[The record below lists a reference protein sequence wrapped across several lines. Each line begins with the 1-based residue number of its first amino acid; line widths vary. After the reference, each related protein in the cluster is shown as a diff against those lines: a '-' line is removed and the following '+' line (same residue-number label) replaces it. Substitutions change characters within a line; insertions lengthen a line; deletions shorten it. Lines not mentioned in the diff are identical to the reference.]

1 MPTEVILPKVDM
13 DMATGQ
19 ISRWFAEEGSHV
31 KKGDVLFEIETDK
44 AAMEIDAPASG
55 TLRDVTGKE
64 RVDIPVG
71 EPVAW
76 IYADDEVYESGT
88 TPQNRAPISA
98 LVGEMSAKRAEG
110 GAVPPTSRSFA
121 PPSALPGISPTRGEI
136 GQSQGERATPL
147 ARRLAREAGLKI
159 AEIQGSGPRGRV
171 VRADVEAAAAAKGTA
186 TPAPP
191 AAEIPVEVPSAPATA
206 AKPMS
211 DDQVLKL
218 FAEGSYELVP
228 HDNMRKTIARRLV
241 EAKSTIPHFYL
252 TLDCELDA
260 LLALRT
266 QLNAAAPMK
275 KTDKGEVP
283 AYKLSVNDMVIKAMA
298 MALMAVPDANA
309 SWTENAMVKHKH
321 ADVGVAV
328 SIPGGLITPIIRHAD
343 EKTLSVISNEMKD
356 LASRA
361 RSRKLKPE
369 EYQGGTTAVS
379 NLGMFGV
386 KDFAAVINPP
396 HATILAVGAGEERA
410 VVKKGEIKIATVM
423 SVTLSTDHRA
433 VDGALGA
440 ELLGAFKRLIENP
453 MGMLV

>member
-19 ISRWFAEEGSHV
+19 ISRWFAEEGAKV

-76 IYADDEVYESGT
+76 IYADDEVY
-88 TPQNRAPISA
+88 APISP
-98 LVGEMSAKRAEG
+98 LVGEMSAKPTEG
-110 GAVPPTSRSFA
+110 GAVPPTSHSVA
-121 PPSALPGISPTRGEI
+121 PPSGLPAISPTRGEI
-136 GQSQGERATPL
+136 SQSQGPARATPL
-147 ARRLAREAGLKI
+147 ARRLAREANLDLSAI
-159 AEIQGSGPRGRV
+159 AGSGPRGRV
-171 VRADVEAAAAAKGTA
+171 VRADVEAAVAGKGAA
-186 TPAPP
+186 TPAQT
-191 AAEIPVEVPSAPATA
+191 AAEIPAELPSAPSPAPR
-206 AKPMS
+206 PMS

-266 QLNAAAPMK
+266 QLNAAAPMR
-275 KTDKGEVP
+275 KTDKGEAP

-309 SWTENAMVKHKH
+309 SWTESAMVKHKH

-379 NLGMFGV
+379 NLGMFGI

-410 VVKKGEIKIATVM
+410 VVKKGEIRIATVM

>member
-19 ISRWFAEEGSHV
+19 ISRWFAEEGARV

-55 TLRDVTGKE
+55 TLRNVTGKE

-76 IYADDEVYESGT
+76 IYADDEVY
-88 TPQNRAPISA
+88 APISPQ
-98 LVGEMSAKRAEG
+98 VGMSAKPAEG
-110 GAVPPTSRSFA
+110 GAVPPTSHSFA
-121 PPSALPGISPTRGEI
+121 PPSALPGISPTGGEI

-171 VRADVEAAAAAKGTA
+171 VRADVEAAVTAKGTA
-186 TPAPP
+186 TPAKP
-191 AAEIPVEVPSAPATA
+191 AAEIAVEVPSAPAPA
-206 AKPMS
+206 PKPMS

-228 HDNMRKTIARRLV
+228 HDSMRKTIARRLV

-266 QLNAAAPMK
+266 QLNAAAPMR
-275 KTDKGEVP
+275 KTDKGEIP

-298 MALMAVPDANA
+298 MALMAVPD
-309 SWTENAMVKHKH
+309 
-321 ADVGVAV
+321 
-328 SIPGGLITPIIRHAD
+328 
-343 EKTLSVISNEMKD
+343 
-356 LASRA
+356 
-361 RSRKLKPE
+361 
-369 EYQGGTTAVS
+369 
-379 NLGMFGV
+379 
-386 KDFAAVINPP
+386 
-396 HATILAVGAGEERA
+396 
-410 VVKKGEIKIATVM
+410 
-423 SVTLSTDHRA
+423 
-433 VDGALGA
+433 
-440 ELLGAFKRLIENP
+440 
-453 MGMLV
+453 